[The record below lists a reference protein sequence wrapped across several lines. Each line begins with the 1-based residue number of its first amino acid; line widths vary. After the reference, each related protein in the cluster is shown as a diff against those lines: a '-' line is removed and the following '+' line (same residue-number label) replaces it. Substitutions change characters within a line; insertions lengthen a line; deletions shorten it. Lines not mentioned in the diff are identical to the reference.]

1 MLQLFKKT
9 TFLLSLWAML
19 NLTAYASTVYTAD
32 IQNVDKKTA
41 IDFMANELI
50 GQGCNIVSVTD
61 YQLVASE
68 EIDDITGRVLYGSNP
83 ETRMTF
89 NFAQVNNVV
98 RVSAQVKL
106 VTSPHT
112 RRERTS
118 VIEMDEIQHMLDRF
132 KDALEQQY
140 APKANTKSNPE
151 ENISS
156 LGFNYTFGLTGN
168 YIYITS
174 VLPDG
179 AAGKAGLQS
188 GDRIAKI
195 NDNTI
200 TDIKM
205 FNAAMD
211 APFLQHLK
219 FTIQT
224 TTNEEKIIELDK

>member
-1 MLQLFKKT
+1 MLRLFKKV
-9 TFLLSLWAML
+9 TFLLSLFTMFS
-19 NLTAYASTVYTAD
+19 LTAYASTVYTVD
-32 IQNVDKKTA
+32 IQNVDKKIA
-41 IDFMANELI
+41 IDFMVNELI
-50 GQGCNIVSVTD
+50 GQGCNIVSVND

-68 EIDDITGRVLYGSNP
+68 EIDDFTGRVLYGSNP

-112 RRERTS
+112 RRERAS
-118 VIEMDEIQHMLDRF
+118 VIEMDEIQQMLDRF

-140 APKANTKSNPE
+140 APKASTKSNPE
-151 ENISS
+151 ESISP

-168 YIYITS
+168 YIYITR

-179 AAGKAGLQS
+179 AAEKAGLQS
-188 GDRIAKI
+188 GDRIIKV

-205 FNAAMD
+205 FNAVMD

-224 TTNEEKIIELDK
+224 NANEEKTIEIDK